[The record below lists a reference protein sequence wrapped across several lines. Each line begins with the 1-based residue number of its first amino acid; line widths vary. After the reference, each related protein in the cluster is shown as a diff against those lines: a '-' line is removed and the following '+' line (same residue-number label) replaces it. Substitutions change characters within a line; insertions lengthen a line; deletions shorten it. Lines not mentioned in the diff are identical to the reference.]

1 MNREE
6 VIQMLESGVS
16 LKKIS
21 DTLGINYNTVRQVS
35 VSNNLLKKFS
45 YLDEKKINRLKE
57 LGNNIRALAPIK
69 EDKEAIN
76 MVVEYIEMESKVTRQ
91 DLEDLVNDILDIKEH
106 SAILVENYNYSIECI
121 EEKIGF
127 IKSRIQRINN
137 IEGVKK
143 DLELQFKYIRELKD
157 KELKMG
163 YLNLVGLKC
172 TDDRLYYSLARI
184 VNINLWN
191 RLRRAEAI
199 VPGTNEILDMEKF
212 IALTKNIMKKNNYFK
227 NAEKVDNVLTINR
240 MTVDKQLEPYLLD
253 LNNEI
258 VNYNEKI
265 DELRNKMKEA
275 SKDAIN
281 NYFAERELR
290 NEFTKNDSIT
300 HAKIQQ
306 GGAKWLFNKGYVSTI
321 ELPADKF
328 KFDVI
333 AYNREEEIVILE
345 AKANYSDLI
354 GDKKIEK
361 YMKYCDKLYLVSND
375 GYICDA
381 GVDVLDKRIGVIK
394 LNNAFAFQ
402 DVLREAENLNNG
414 KKELIYEINRKNSRK
429 LIY

>member
-6 VIQMLESGVS
+6 VIQMLEAGVS
-16 LKKIS
+16 LKEIS
-21 DTLGINYNTVRQVS
+21 DTLGINYNTVRQIS
-35 VSNNLLKKFS
+35 VSNNLLKKFV
-45 YLDEKKINRLKE
+45 YLDENKLNKLKE

-76 MVVEYIEMESKVTRQ
+76 MVVEYIETESKITRQ
-91 DLEDLVNDILDIKEH
+91 DLEGLVSDIIYIKEH
-106 SAILVENYNYSIECI
+106 SKILINNYKFSIECI

-127 IKSRIQRINN
+127 IKNKIQKISD
-137 IEGVKK
+137 IDGVKK
-143 DLELQFKYIRELKD
+143 DLELQFRYIRELKD

-163 YLNLVGLKC
+163 YLNLVALKC
-172 TDDRLYYSLARI
+172 TEDRLYYALGRI

-212 IALTKNIMKKNNYFK
+212 IALTKNVMKKNNYFK
-227 NAEKVDNVLTINR
+227 NADKVDNVLAINR

-306 GGAKWLFNKGYVSTI
+306 GGAKWLFNKGYVATI

-328 KFDVI
+328 KLDVI

-345 AKANYSDLI
+345 AKANYSDLV

-375 GYICDA
+375 GYICDT
-381 GVDVLDKRIGVIK
+381 GLDILDKRIGIIK

-402 DVLREAENLNNG
+402 EVLREAENLNNG

>member
-1 MNREE
+1 MKREE
-6 VIQMLESGVS
+6 VIQMLEAGIP
-16 LKKIS
+16 LKEIS
-21 DTLGINYNTVRQVS
+21 DTLGINYNTVRQIS

-45 YLDEKKINRLKE
+45 YLNENKLNKLKE

-76 MVVEYIEMESKVTRQ
+76 MVVEYIEMEPKVTRQ
-91 DLEDLVNDILDIKEH
+91 DLENLVIDILDIKEH

-121 EEKIGF
+121 EEKIGV
-127 IKSRIQRINN
+127 IKKRIQKINN

-172 TDDRLYYSLARI
+172 TDYRLYYSIARI

-191 RLRRAEAI
+191 RLRRAKAI
-199 VPGTNEILDMEKF
+199 VPGSNEILDMEKF
-212 IALTKNIMKKNNYFK
+212 IELTKNIMKKNNYFK

-240 MTVDKQLEPYLLD
+240 MTVDKQLEPYLLN

-265 DELRNKMKEA
+265 DELRNKTKEA

-306 GGAKWLFNKGYVSTI
+306 GGAKWLFNKGYVATI

-333 AYNREEEIVILE
+333 AYNREEEIVILG
-345 AKANYSDLI
+345 AKANYSDLL

-361 YMKYCDKLYLVSND
+361 YMKYCDKLYLVSNNGD
-375 GYICDA
+375 ICDA
-381 GVDVLDKRIGVIK
+381 GVDVLDKRIGIIK

-402 DVLREAENLNNG
+402 EVLREAENLNNG